1 MFQVKIFDYYRQNLE
16 AEINKWLKEN
26 QGIQLVDIK
35 YQIDEGDFAMI
46 IYIFWGFLMKI
57 YGDFWL
63 DKTK

>member
-46 IYIFWGFLMKI
+46 IYKVSEEVQP
-57 YGDFWL
+57 
-63 DKTK
+63 